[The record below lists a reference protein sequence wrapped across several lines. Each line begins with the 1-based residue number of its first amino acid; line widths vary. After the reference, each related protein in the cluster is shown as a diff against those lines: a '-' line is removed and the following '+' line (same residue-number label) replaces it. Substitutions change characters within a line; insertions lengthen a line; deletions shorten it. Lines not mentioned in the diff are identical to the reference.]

1 MQVKDRKIYAVVTM
15 LQYTVRG
22 YVASDFEEINETCL
36 QGTKILNASRK
47 SGNIRKDLE
56 TGWRQSQVFAISS
69 GIEIC

>member
-1 MQVKDRKIYAVVTM
+1 MKVKDRKIYAVVTM
-15 LQYTVRG
+15 LKYTIRG

-36 QGTKILNASRK
+36 QGTKMNASRK